1 MTVGLPAGD
10 ALAELIDTGSRP
22 DVLEPFRADR
32 RALHLTN
39 GHRSPFSST

>member
-22 DVLEPFRADR
+22 GVLEPFRADR
-32 RALHLTN
+32 RALHLTKPR
-39 GHRSPFSST
+39 RSPFS